1 MSLFAIGDLHLSFS
15 SNKPM
20 DIFGGWDNY
29 TERMTYNWNRN
40 VAPDDTVVLPGD
52 FSWAMNFDEAK
63 ADFDYVNKLNGKKI
77 LLKGNHDYW
86 WTTLNKMNR
95 FLSENSFDKISIL
108 HNNHFRYEQYGICG
122 TRGWINENGNT
133 ADAKVLAREAQRLE
147 VSIKSAL
154 SAGLIPIVFL
164 HYPPVY
170 ADSCNY
176 NMLEILFKYNI
187 KECYY
192 GHIHG
197 KSCNYAINGECDG
210 IKYKLVSSD
219 YVQFNPVLIK

>member
-1 MSLFAIGDLHLSFS
+1 MSLFTIGDLHLSFS

-20 DIFGGWDNY
+20 DIFNGWDNY
-29 TERMTYNWNRN
+29 TERLTYNWNLN
-40 VAPDDTVVLPGD
+40 VTSDDTIVLPGD

-63 ADFDYVNKLNGKKI
+63 ADFDYLNKLNGRKI

-86 WTTLNKMNR
+86 WTTLSKMNR
-95 FLSENSFDKISIL
+95 FLSENSFDTISIL
-108 HNNHFRYEQYGICG
+108 HNNHFQYEQYGICG

-154 SAGLIPIVFL
+154 SAGLVPIVFL

-176 NMLEILFKYNI
+176 NILEILFKYDI

-197 KSCNYAINGECDG
+197 KSCNYAINGERDG
-210 IKYKLVSSD
+210 INYRLVSSD
-219 YVQFNPVLIK
+219 YVQFNPVQIK

>member
-1 MSLFAIGDLHLSFS
+1 MSLFTIGDLHLSFS

-20 DIFGGWDNY
+20 DVFSGWDNY
-29 TERMTYNWNRN
+29 TERLTYNWNKN
-40 VAPDDTVVLPGD
+40 VTSDDTVVLPGD
-52 FSWAMNFDEAK
+52 FSWAMNFKEAK

-86 WTTLNKMNR
+86 WSTLNKMNV
-95 FLSENSFDKISIL
+95 FLSENEFSTISIL
-108 HNNHFRYEQYGICG
+108 HNNHFKYENYGICG
-122 TRGWINENGNT
+122 TRGWINENENT

-154 SAGLIPIVFL
+154 SVDLEPIVFL

-170 ADSCNY
+170 ADSYNCNI
-176 NMLEILFKYNI
+176 LEILFKYSI

-197 KSCNYAINGECDG
+197 KSCNYAINGERDG
-210 IKYKLVSSD
+210 VKYRLVSSD
-219 YVQFNPVLIK
+219 YVQFNPVFIK